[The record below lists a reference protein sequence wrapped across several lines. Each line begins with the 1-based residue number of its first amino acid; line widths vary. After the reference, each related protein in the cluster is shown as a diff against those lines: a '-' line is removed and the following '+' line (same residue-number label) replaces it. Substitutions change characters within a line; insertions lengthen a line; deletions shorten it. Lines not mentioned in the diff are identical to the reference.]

1 MDNVPADT
9 FDDGIRFPSLQLST
23 DGEAARKANRER
35 NRAVKPLKFRKEKFL
50 EGVAEAFEELGGTA
64 RLVQWGD
71 QHYGDFITK
80 VVGKTLPQAIQH
92 LAVHANGPVQ
102 IICPIGQS
110 ALDEAQ
116 ELTNDGKI
124 IDVTP
129 TKKEEVK

>member
-1 MDNVPADT
+1 M
-9 FDDGIRFPSLQLST
+9 LELSPE
-23 DGEAARKANRER
+23 GEKARRANRAR
-35 NRAVKPLKFRKEKFL
+35 NRQVKPLKFRKEKFL

-92 LAVHANGPVQ
+92 MSVHASGPVQ

-116 ELTNDGKI
+116 NLTADGKI
-124 IDVTP
+124 IDVSPGTP
-129 TKKEEVK
+129 GQQEAK